1 MQKFEAAAEYHP
13 TKGGGRAYGEYN
25 LQNPKGKA
33 FSQPPS
39 PSVHIFKL
47 IKLTNSLLDLS
58 I

>member
-33 FSQPPS
+33 FSQLPS

-47 IKLTNSLLDLS
+47 S
-58 I
+58 